1 MMNYNIPSGYGEA
14 ELIEKKS
21 RFIARVWPVKTED
34 EALDKIRQ
42 TREKHWDASHNVYA
56 YILKECSIMR
66 YSDDGEPQ
74 GTSGLP
80 VLGVFKSAGVFDVCC
95 IVTRYFGGIL
105 LGTGGL
111 ARAYSRAASL
121 ALDQAGIGIVR
132 KWMKAEIK
140 CPYQLYER
148 IRKELRLAGAAVT
161 DTQFSADIAI
171 TAFLPEDGE
180 KSIEARLRELSSG
193 TVNIKILGEEFLS
206 LNPE

>member
-66 YSDDGEPQ
+66 YSDDGQPQ

-105 LGTGGL
+105 LGTCGL

-180 KSIEARLRELSSG
+180 KSIEARFGNSAREPL
-193 TVNIKILGEEFLS
+193 I
-206 LNPE
+206 